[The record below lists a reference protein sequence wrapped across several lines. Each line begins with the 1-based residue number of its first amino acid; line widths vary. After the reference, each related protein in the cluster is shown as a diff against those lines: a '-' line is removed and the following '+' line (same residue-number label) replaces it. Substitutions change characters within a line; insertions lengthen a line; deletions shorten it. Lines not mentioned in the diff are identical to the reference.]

1 MKMSEETWTVGRI
14 RPTEAVYRAAS
25 SCCAT
30 SSRARPPHGRR
41 KALGGF
47 STTETE
53 EISFRTPL
61 SHKTRHKS
69 MSRIQRFTCTQ
80 PCESLLTK
88 SGLVSSLQCPRTQ
101 TSIPLHPSRLLWVLA
116 VLVQAVAPYNP
127 VTHAV
132 LGGTSGSECLCSA
145 EYTLTGACLDSE
157 CLRFFRSGVKLKSG
171 TTYTFAFEISNPP
184 SAQAFQVTI
193 IEASG
198 ATFFAADAVVKHG
211 AELYGVANGTD
222 PLLAA
227 VPIFSVKAVGQSTPV
242 SSDRKSKEATMTLNL
257 WAILIIF
264 LLLTIFHPASQ
275 SKRPEHKSSRAF
287 QIMILLL
294 VSGFWCSTV
303 RAASFTTKNISQS
316 NPLAGRSNTITVT
329 IVTDANLT
337 AAESSKVTITGLS
350 NAVASSPITLL
361 DTGNDGEAIFWDGTT
376 QGRGAWSSGTLTLT
390 VYTGSTLLS
399 GTTYS
404 FAFAVTNPSS
414 AQSAPAIG
422 IAASGTAS
430 FAAASMTTPNSDLI
444 GVTNGAKPLLIVVP
458 TFSVKSIQQSTPV
471 PGATNAM
478 TVMLTANVNL
488 QTGSTVTITGLT
500 STQTAD
506 SASLAVIST
515 YSFLGTTGA
524 WKQSSGRLVLTA
536 ASGGIMSGT
545 FCVVTFNLTNP
556 ASAQS
561 SPAVSVSAT
570 LANIVGSIAVAAM
583 TKPGTPLNG
592 VKKGA
597 DPLLITVPWTRSFG
611 GCTFSVDLAGSLVR
625 TGSCPT
631 QGGVLDLS
639 SRGITSVPT
648 HAFQNMSQMT

>member
-1 MKMSEETWTVGRI
+1 
-14 RPTEAVYRAAS
+14 
-25 SCCAT
+25 
-30 SSRARPPHGRR
+30 
-41 KALGGF
+41 
-47 STTETE
+47 
-53 EISFRTPL
+53 
-61 SHKTRHKS
+61 
-69 MSRIQRFTCTQ
+69 
-80 PCESLLTK
+80 
-88 SGLVSSLQCPRTQ
+88 
-101 TSIPLHPSRLLWVLA
+101 
-116 VLVQAVAPYNP
+116 
-127 VTHAV
+127 
-132 LGGTSGSECLCSA
+132 
-145 EYTLTGACLDSE
+145 
-157 CLRFFRSGVKLKSG
+157 VKLKSG

-184 SAQAFQVTI
+184 SAQAFQVI
-193 IEASG
+193 LIEASG
-198 ATFFAADAVVKHG
+198 TPVFAADAVVKHG

-222 PLLAA
+222 PSFAA

-242 SSDRKSKEATMTLNL
+242 SSDRKSKETTMPLNV

-303 RAASFTTKNISQS
+303 RAASFTTKDIGQS

-337 AAESSKVTITGLS
+337 AADSSVVTITGLS
-350 NAVASSPITLL
+350 NAVASSPVTLL

-376 QGRGAWSSGTLTLT
+376 QGRAALISGTLTLT
-390 VYTGSTLLS
+390 VYTGSTLSS
-399 GTTYS
+399 GTTYT

-414 AQSAPAIG
+414 AQSAPAIS
-422 IAASGTAS
+422 ISASGTAS
-430 FAAASMTTPNSDLI
+430 FAVASMTTPNSDLI

-458 TFSVKSIQQSTPV
+458 TFSVKSIQQSTPL
-471 PGATNAM
+471 PSATNVM
-478 TVMLTANVNL
+478 TVTLTANVNL
-488 QTGSTVTITGLT
+488 QTGSTVMITGLT

-515 YSFLGTTGA
+515 SSFLGTTGA

-561 SPAVSVSAT
+561 SPAVSVSAN
-570 LANIVGSIAVAAM
+570 LANSVGVLVGSIAVAAM

-597 DPLLITVPWTRSFG
+597 DPLLITVPWTKSFG
-611 GCTFSVDLAGSLVR
+611 GCTFSVDLEGSLAR

-639 SRGITSVPT
+639 SRGITSVPIL
-648 HAFQNMSQMT
+648 AFQNMSPMT